1 MAWINR
7 ITLAP
12 GVESKM
18 RKKKSTTIT
27 FETERQIFIRHRQSV
42 FALCEACGYEVRLVS
57 VDEAAAMARIN
68 SLAVYRLVEAGKLH
82 HTETTVG
89 ALLVCA
95 ASLGDLISNQK
106 G

>member
-7 ITLAP
+7 ISLAL

-27 FETERQIFIRHRQSV
+27 FETERQIFISHRQSV
-42 FALCEACGYEVRLVS
+42 LALCEACGYEVRLVS
-57 VDEAAAMARIN
+57 VNEAAATAGVN
-68 SLAVYRLVEAGKLH
+68 SLTIYRLVDAGRLH
-82 HTETTVG
+82 HAETGGGEV
-89 ALLVCA
+89 LVCT
-95 ASLGDLISNQK
+95 ASLGDLISKQK

>member
-7 ITLAP
+7 ITLAL

-27 FETERQIFIRHRQSV
+27 SETERQIFISHRQSV

-68 SLAVYRLVEAGKLH
+68 SLPFTDWSKRESFIIPRRLRTHYSSVPLRS
-82 HTETTVG
+82 ET
-89 ALLVCA
+89 
-95 ASLGDLISNQK
+95 
-106 G
+106 